1 MARGRNA
8 AAHNLRSPLA
18 ALSLCV
24 VLAAGCATQAQ
35 QQSMVATDFTAA
47 HKHPQ
52 TVSVSVTGGQETS
65 ALGKSQIS
73 NESFAQALAE
83 SINRSQAFSKVLP
96 TPGGTY
102 LLSVQVFNVE
112 QPSFGAT
119 FTVKMET
126 GWTLKR
132 ADSGKTVWQQ
142 AIRSEHSV
150 SVGEAFV
157 GAERLRLANEGAARK
172 NIAAGLAEITKL
184 DF

>member
-1 MARGRNA
+1 MAQGIIA
-8 AAHNLRSPLA
+8 AREIFRSPLA
-18 ALSLCV
+18 ALSLCA

-35 QQSMVATDFTAA
+35 QQSMVAADFTAA
-47 HKHPQ
+47 KKHAE
-52 TVSVSVTGGQETS
+52 TVSVSVSGGQETS

-96 TPGGTY
+96 APGGTY
-102 LLSVQVFNVE
+102 LLSVQIFSVD

-119 FTVKMET
+119 FTVKMEA

-142 AIRSEHSV
+142 AIQSEHSV

-157 GAERLRLANEGAARK
+157 GTERLRLANEGAARK
-172 NIAAGLAEITKL
+172 NIAAGLAKITQL